1 MEWATLGPKVQ
12 IPVFL
17 MEEPEE
23 VYISRIEEVHLL
35 NLRYKM
41 LNEEMNKLRL
51 SKIKKF
57 DNFVYE
63 GIFWVAQ
70 KNIPQIQDI
79 CRLLNSN
86 GTFLFPSLIPGHYNQ
101 LSIVDDPGKM
111 HLTPPTFFEMNDLT
125 SPFQQIVDTYGVP
138 RYREVN
144 PALFTIVTFPF
155 QFGIM
160 FGDMGHGGIYFLL
173 GIFLVLFYDK
183 FKDHK
188 SLKAVFQLR

>member
-1 MEWATLGPKVQ
+1 
-12 IPVFL
+12 
-17 MEEPEE
+17 
-23 VYISRIEEVHLL
+23 
-35 NLRYKM
+35 M